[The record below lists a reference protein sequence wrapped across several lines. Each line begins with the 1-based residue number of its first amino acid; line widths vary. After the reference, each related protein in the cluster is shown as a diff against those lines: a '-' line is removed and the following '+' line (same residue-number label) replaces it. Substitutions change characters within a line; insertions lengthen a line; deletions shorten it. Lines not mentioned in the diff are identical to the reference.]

1 MKTSGKKRVAFWR
14 PYWNTAREAVFAFL
28 SDDVLTLSGAVTF
41 STMLS
46 FAPLMLLA
54 LWSTSLLGESAKD
67 ALLGQLQS
75 LIGDD
80 ARAAAQ
86 AVIDSAEKRPALG
99 SVAGILGVIV
109 AIVGATTVFAQLQ
122 TSLNDI
128 FKIKAEA
135 RNALW
140 GWVRH
145 RMFSVGLLAA
155 IAFVMAVS
163 LVISA
168 GLGIVLK
175 NTGVWWDIVNQLI
188 TTIVFAILFA
198 GLFRYLPDARLGWR
212 RAFAGGAVTAI
223 LFGLGKAAIGLYLA
237 HGSVGGA
244 YGAAG
249 SLVVLLV
256 WVYYSSAIFF
266 FGAELVKAWRVEHGA
281 DRDDPFEQGSHHGE
295 QARRDKNAAD
305 ESRDA

>member
-1 MKTSGKKRVAFWR
+1 MKKSRTPLWR
-14 PYWNTAREAVFAFL
+14 RFWNTARNAVSNFL
-28 SDDVLTLSGAVTF
+28 DDDVLTLSGAVTF

-54 LWSTSLLGESAKD
+54 LWSTSILGAGAKD
-67 ALLGQLQS
+67 ALLDQLQS

-86 AVIDSAEKRPALG
+86 AVIDSASRRPALG
-99 SVAGILGVIV
+99 SAAGIVGVIV

-128 FKIKAEA
+128 FKIKAEQ

-140 GWVRH
+140 EWLRH
-145 RMFSVGLLAA
+145 RIFSVGLLAA
-155 IAFVMAVS
+155 VAFVMAVS
-163 LVISA
+163 LIVSA
-168 GLGIVLK
+168 GLGMLLK
-175 NTGVWWDIVNQLI
+175 NTGVFWDIVNQLI
-188 TTIVFAILFA
+188 AAVIFAFLFG
-198 GLFRYLPDARLGWR
+198 GLFRYLPDARLSWL
-212 RAFAGGAVTAI
+212 RALSAGAVTAV
-223 LFGLGKAAIGLYLA
+223 LFAIGKAVIGLYLA
-237 HGSVGGA
+237 HGEVGGA

-266 FGAELVKAWRVEHGA
+266 FGAELAKAWRVEHGG
-281 DRDDPFEQGSHHGE
+281 DPDDPFEHNGG
-295 QARRDKNAAD
+295 AKAAAK
-305 ESRDA
+305 SAKK